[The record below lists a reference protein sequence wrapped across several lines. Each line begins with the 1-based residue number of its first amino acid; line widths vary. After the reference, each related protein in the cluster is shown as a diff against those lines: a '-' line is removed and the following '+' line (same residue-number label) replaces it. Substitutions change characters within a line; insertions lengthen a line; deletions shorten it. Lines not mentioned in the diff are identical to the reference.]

1 MTSNNKKKKAA
12 KKTGADTVELSFDE
26 LPVLFSLDLVA
37 FPGVVMSL
45 YVENEASQKAVD
57 TAIEQDG
64 QIIVLAFAG
73 DPGDMTNL
81 DSLYR
86 VGVLAKISKK
96 LTLND
101 GRYKVL
107 LQGNERVSI
116 ERFDERES
124 VVVATAELL
133 MSDPLA
139 EFGEEELA
147 IIERIN
153 ANLHVLVEYEHLPEE
168 MLLVIEEIEDPGQL
182 ADVLIAHYKLE
193 IQDAQNM
200 LEEVSPIKR
209 LHFADKVI
217 ANDLSQLSVSE
228 NIMERTR
235 EELSKGQREYFLK
248 EQLKQ
253 IQRELGDNEDKN
265 DELASLKKS
274 IADKKLPEHARKE
287 ADRQL
292 SRLDRMHVE
301 TSEYAMLRT
310 YLEWIADLPWGKC
323 TRDRLSLDVA
333 QKILDDDHYGLEKA
347 KERIIE
353 FLSVR
358 KLKRDSHGPILCFVG
373 PPGVGKTSLG
383 KSIANCLNRKFIRI
397 SLGGM
402 RDEAEIRG
410 HRRTYVGALPGR
422 IIQGLK
428 EAGSSNPVFL
438 FDELDKIGADF
449 RGDPAAALLEIL
461 DPEQNKGFRDHY
473 LNINYDLSR
482 SLFIATA
489 NTTDTIPDALLDR
502 LEVIRISGYTAQ
514 EKLDIA
520 QRYIVPRQLKEQ
532 GLDKLKIKFVNDALL
547 FLVERYTREAGVRNL
562 ERQVASVCRK
572 VARLYVQTD
581 KLKKRITTDLVR
593 EFLGATRYDPEVD
606 ERESIIGL
614 CRGLAWTVH
623 GGEVMPVEASIA
635 KGKGALT
642 LTGHL
647 GDVMQ
652 ESAQAAVFYARSNAE
667 RLGLDPDFYKNV
679 DIHIHVP
686 SAATPKDGPSAGIT
700 IVTALVSV
708 LSDRPVSKDIAM
720 TGEITLRGAV
730 LPIGG
735 LKEKALAALRYGIS
749 KVIIPFEN
757 VKDLEE
763 VPEEQRKQLEFIP
776 VRHVSEVLERA
787 LLKPAGKKIA
797 PSKGKK
803 KGKRLKGKLIVE
815 S

>member
-1 MTSNNKKKKAA
+1 MNSNKKKTGTKIIESE
-12 KKTGADTVELSFDE
+12 KTLELSFNE

-45 YVENEASQKAVD
+45 YVENEKSQKAVD
-57 TAIEQDG
+57 TAIENDG
-64 QIIVLAFAG
+64 AIIVLAFKG
-73 DPGDMTNL
+73 NPGEVTDLN
-81 DSLYR
+81 SLYT

-96 LTLND
+96 LHLSD

-107 LQGNERVSI
+107 LQGNERVTIQEYKEINSI
-116 ERFDERES
+116 I
-124 VVVATAELL
+124 VARAELL
-133 MSDPLA
+133 LSDPSVTYGD
-139 EFGEEELA
+139 EDMVV
-147 IIERIN
+147 IERIH
-153 ANLHVLVEYEHLPEE
+153 ANLQLLVEYEHLPEE
-168 MLLVIEEIEDPGQL
+168 MLLVIEEIEDPAQL

-193 IQDAQNM
+193 IEDAQKM
-200 LEEVSPIKR
+200 LEEINPIKR
-209 LHFADKVI
+209 LNFADKVI
-217 ANDLSQLSVSE
+217 SNDLSQLSVSE

-235 EELSKGQREYFLK
+235 EELTKGQREYFLK

-253 IQRELGDNEDKN
+253 IQRELGEGDERN
-265 DELASLKKS
+265 DDLLTLKE
-274 IADKKLPEHARKE
+274 ALLEKKLPEHARRE

-292 SRLDRMHVE
+292 SRLERMHVE

-310 YLEWIADLPWGKC
+310 YLEWIADLPWGTC
-323 TRDRLSLDVA
+323 SRDRLSLSVA
-333 QKILDDDHYGLEKA
+333 EKILDDDHYGLKSA

-383 KSIANCLNRKFIRI
+383 RSIARCLNRKFIRI

-402 RDEAEIRG
+402 RDEAEMRG

-438 FDELDKIGADF
+438 LDELDKIGADF

-461 DPEQNKGFRDHY
+461 DPQQNKEFRDHY

-482 SLFIATA
+482 CLFIATA

-502 LEVIRISGYTAQ
+502 LEVIRISGYTAE

-520 QRYIVPRQLKEQ
+520 QRYLVPRQISDQ
-532 GLDKLKIKFVNDALL
+532 GLSKLNVKFQSDALL

-562 ERQVASVCRK
+562 ERQIASVCRK
-572 VARLYVQTD
+572 IARQYVQKE
-581 KLKKRITTDLVR
+581 KLRKKITPDLIR
-593 EFLGATRYDPEVD
+593 EFLGSTRYDPEVD

-623 GGEVMPVEASIA
+623 GGEVMPVEASVA
-635 KGKGALT
+635 QGKGVLA

-647 GDVMQ
+647 GDVMR
-652 ESAQAAVFYARSNAE
+652 ESAQAAVFYARSNAQ
-667 RLGLDPDFYKNV
+667 RLGLDPDFYKNL

-708 LSDRPVSKDIAM
+708 LSERPVSKDIAM

-735 LKEKALAALRYGIS
+735 LKEKALAALRYGIY

-757 VKDLEE
+757 IKDLEE
-763 VPEEQRKQLEFIP
+763 VPDEQRKQLEFIP

-787 LLKPAGKKIA
+787 LLKTTNKKVTARQGKN
-797 PSKGKK
+797 SK
-803 KGKRLKGKLIVE
+803 RIKGKLIVE
-815 S
+815 K